1 MSYYGLKKQFL
12 KFFFI
17 LSITVVVQSFFS
29 ICFASGILSRNS
41 YSLPVG
47 KDVLVAPSSKFDS
60 NLAWKSDNTSV
71 ATVNSFGIVHANAVG
86 SAKIIVTNKHTKK
99 DCVCTVTVTESEP
112 FKNVITSS
120 NMASVNESF
129 EIKAFANKKVEE
141 VKFDIC
147 AAGYRKTFTC
157 TKKSNR
163 SDCCVWVLPI
173 SIPKCGNCKIQ
184 AWGKIKGSWKNCSEG
199 NCEVYICD
207 KNKRILP
214 DFSEKRASTK
224 ASHFIMSC
232 EGFVPRVY
240 RDLCDV
246 LTIGCG
252 KRIYPFEPFYN
263 NLSREEGIAL
273 FLKTLNQG
281 SFTVVLNRFLK
292 NHKIKCNQHQFD
304 ALISFCY
311 SSGCAW
317 MSNNS
322 NLSRILLN
330 CGCGHGKK
338 YATVN
343 SDNGLFM
350 RSESNTRSRKLC
362 IMSNNT
368 RLELLNA
375 NPQNGNWY
383 HVRNSNGHSGY
394 CCGDYLN
401 FHYEKFGEK
410 NFNNVNKNKFIKEFS
425 QYHHACKKCCKGLLR
440 RRFEELDIFFRG
452 IYSRNTGWRGA
463 GNYPIP
469 KCAEKLF

>member
-12 KFFFI
+12 KFFFT
-17 LSITVVVQSFFS
+17 LSVVAVVQSFFCV
-29 ICFASGILSRNS
+29 CFASEILSKNS

-47 KDVLVAPSSKFDS
+47 KDVLMAPSSKFDN
-60 NLAWKSDNTSV
+60 NLSWKSDNTSV
-71 ATVNSFGIVHANAVG
+71 ATVNYLGIVHAHSVG
-86 SAKIIVTNKHTKK
+86 HARITVTNRHTKR
-99 DCVCTVTVTESEP
+99 DCVCNVTVTESEP

-120 NMASVNESF
+120 NMVSTNESF
-129 EIKAFANKKVEE
+129 EIKAFADKKVEE
-141 VKFDIC
+141 VRFDVC
-147 AAGYRKTFTC
+147 APGYRKTFSC

-163 SDCCVWVLPI
+163 SDCQVWVLPV

-184 AWGKIKGSWKNCSEG
+184 AWGKIRGSWKSCSEG
-199 NCEVYICD
+199 NCDIYIYD
-207 KNKRILP
+207 RNKRISS

-224 ASHFIMSC
+224 ASHFIISC

-281 SFTVVLNRFLK
+281 SYTRSVNKFLRDC
-292 NHKIKCNQHQFD
+292 KIKCNQHQFD

-311 SSGCAW
+311 NSGCAW
-317 MSNNS
+317 MNNRS
-322 NLSRILLN
+322 NLSKVLIN
-330 CGCGHGKK
+330 CGSNCGKK

-343 SDNGLFM
+343 SNNGLFM
-350 RSESNTRSRKLC
+350 RSEPNVHSRKLYV
-362 IMSNNT
+362 MLNNT

-375 NPQNGNWY
+375 NPYNGNWY
-383 HVRNSNGHSGY
+383 HVRSANGRSGY

-401 FHYEKFGEK
+401 FHYEKSGEK
-410 NFNNVNKNKFIKEFS
+410 NLNNINRNEFIKEFS
-425 QYHHACKKCCKGLLR
+425 QYHHACKKCCKGLLK
-440 RRFEELDIFFRG
+440 RRFEELDIFFHG

-469 KCAEKLF
+469 KCAAKLF